1 MKRLNEYIKPYTQRY
16 DWSCGAATLLVCYRT
31 LGIEDYT
38 EEELIKELETS
49 KGGTYWENMKN
60 HPTELGFEVRAEENA
75 DLNKLEKVFKKGYP
89 VVAFWMD
96 DRNGFVEPH
105 YSVIKH
111 IDKNK
116 VVLVDTTWGDLIEF
130 TKEEWLTRWDNGE
143 GMKFFMTILPGVSN

>member
-49 KGGTYWENMKN
+49 KGGTYWENMK
-60 HPTELGFEVRAEENA
+60 
-75 DLNKLEKVFKKGYP
+75 NKLEKVFKKGYP